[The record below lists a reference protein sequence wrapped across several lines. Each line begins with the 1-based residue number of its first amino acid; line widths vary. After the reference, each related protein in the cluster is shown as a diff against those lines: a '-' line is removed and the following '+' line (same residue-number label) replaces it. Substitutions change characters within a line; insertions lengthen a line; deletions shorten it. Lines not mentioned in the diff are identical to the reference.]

1 MALARWSSAE
11 TARRLEV
18 SAASIS
24 AYING
29 TQVPPAAKINLL
41 RLAVD
46 HFLNMSSLNEHGH
59 STGTEHPPGYGP
71 LLALAAGKNKTLRE
85 IRLEA
90 LLSRIESLAAG
101 LRHCESEQDKV
112 EAAKELASL
121 ASKLAET
128 LPAAQPSK
136 NTSH

>member
-1 MALARWSSAE
+1 MALAHWSSAE

-24 AYING
+24 AYVNG

-46 HFLNMSSLNEHGH
+46 HFLNTSS
-59 STGTEHPPGYGP
+59 STEKSHLPGIEHPPAHDSQCAP
-71 LLALAAGKNKTLRE
+71 AAPKKKTLRE
-85 IRLEA
+85 IRLDA
-90 LLSRIESLAAG
+90 LLTRIESLAAG
-101 LRHCESEQDKV
+101 LRHFESEQDKV
-112 EAAKELASL
+112 EAAEELASL

-128 LPAAQPSK
+128 LPTPPPSK
-136 NTSH
+136 NASH